1 MKALL
6 TKIAFFPLDLI
17 YLTLDATIISV
28 RVIKRVFKKQKL
40 QRCHF
45 CQGEANQEA
54 NHPVRSVLKYQN
66 KWMVRLLSPCIRF
79 KADGKRQ
86 LGFCQNEGYYTRP
99 PAYVP
104 LVALGMISFWLLGS
118 LGLLMATS
126 SDPDNF
132 GKNFI
137 STFVPSTL
145 GESED
150 EINFLEQ
157 GDTQLNPER
166 AERYFLMGVKALDK
180 QNIPEAQVNFKIASQ
195 SNPTDPDIHFH
206 LAKSYFAM
214 GQQVQGEASL
224 RKTLELDAE
233 YVEALLQ
240 MAQLMEQ
247 RENRQE
253 ALNYAKTALEKAPDN
268 LQAIRMNA
276 GLSAVSGDTE
286 TARTLMDQLY
296 AREAENPDT
305 LTFLGRLEFSVFQ
318 DVETAKARLEA
329 ALAID
334 EDYVPALLAM
344 ISVYLQ
350 ENNLEQVDATVAKIL
365 TLDPENLSA
374 LRIEADLILNR
385 YGMGAGLRAY
395 TRLINRFASD
405 QGLRLRYAE
414 LLLRAGKISEG
425 KKFAQQ
431 LTASREPQFERA
443 AHWML
448 AQMYAQVRMH
458 EEAVAHARSTLRLS
472 PNGQN
477 IHLFLSQQL
486 MALDELGDA
495 RREAEFALSMN
506 RQDIRAVNLVTQAMV
521 MMGDTNEAIA
531 LLDRLVEEF
540 PEQDGVR
547 MRRIEI
553 LMQSDRWQEALGDTR
568 MLREKYPD
576 NAALKNNLAFLLAR
590 SGQDLDLA
598 DTLSQELAGE
608 FADNPII
615 MDTRA
620 YVLAAAGQHEAALKI
635 YEEALA
641 KAGDNVV
648 IRYHYAKSLVAS
660 GRQAD
665 AVPQL
670 QALLMINPNFPQAE
684 EARSLLASL
693 TPEAG

>member
-1 MKALL
+1 MRQHLF
-6 TKIAFFPLDLI
+6 KILFFPLDLI
-17 YLTLDATIISV
+17 YLTLDASIISW
-28 RVIKRVFKKQKL
+28 RYLKRLLKKQKT

-66 KWMVRLLSPCIRF
+66 KWMVHLLSPCIRF
-79 KADGKRQ
+79 KSDGKRQ
-86 LGFCQNEGYYTRP
+86 IGFCQREGYMTRP

-104 LVALGMISFWLLGS
+104 VVALGMISFWLLG
-118 LGLLMATS
+118 GYGILMATS

-145 GESED
+145 GEKDD

-157 GDTQLNPER
+157 GETQLNPER
-166 AERYFLMGVKALDK
+166 AERYFLMGVKALDQK
-180 QNIPEAQVNFKIASQ
+180 NIPEAQVNFKIASQ
-195 SNPTDPDIHFH
+195 SNPTDPNIHFH

-214 GQQVQGEASL
+214 GQQVQGELSV
-224 RKTLELDAE
+224 RKTLEFDPE
-233 YVEALLQ
+233 HVEALLL

-247 RENRQE
+247 RENRGE
-253 ALNYAKTALEKAPDN
+253 ALAFAQKALAKDPQN
-268 LQAIRMNA
+268 IQAIRMNA

-286 TARTLMDQLY
+286 TARPLMDQLY
-296 AREAENPDT
+296 AKDATNPDT

-318 DVETAKARLEA
+318 DVETAKARLTA
-329 ALAID
+329 ALGID
-334 EDYVPALLAM
+334 ENYVAALLAM

-350 ENNLEQVDATVAKIL
+350 EKDLAQVDMTIAQIL
-365 TLDPENLSA
+365 ALDPDNLPA
-374 LRIEADLILNR
+374 LRMQADLVLNR

-395 TRLINRFASD
+395 TQLLNRFGGD

-425 KKFAQQ
+425 KKLAQQ

-458 EEAVAHARSTLRLS
+458 EEAVSHARSTLRLS

-486 MALDELGDA
+486 MALDDLGDA
-495 RREAEFALSMN
+495 RREAEFALAQN
-506 RQDIRAVNLVTQAMV
+506 RQDLRAVNLVTQAMV
-521 MMGDTNEAIA
+521 LMNETNEAVA
-531 LLDRLVEEF
+531 LLDRLIEEY
-540 PEQDGVR
+540 PEQDALR

-553 LMQSDRWQEALGDTR
+553 LMQSDRWMEALGDTR
-568 MLREKYPD
+568 MLNEKYPE

-590 SGQDLDLA
+590 SGENLDKA
-598 DTLSQELAGE
+598 NILSKELATE

-620 YVLAAAGQHEAALKI
+620 YVLAANGQHEEALTI
-635 YEEALA
+635 YEQALA

-648 IRYHYAKSLVAS
+648 IRYHYAKSLVAA

-665 AVPQL
+665 AIPQL
-670 QALLMINPNFPQAE
+670 QALLMINPSFPQAD
-684 EARSLLASL
+684 EARELLKSL